1 MRKFKWVLIFIAL
14 TGLRPLSAQVK
25 YEREYRVRKE
35 QFPDAALEVL
45 GNRLDDVR
53 RLRFYREVDSNR
65 RSYEMKFKKDRLHY
79 SVEFTPEGVLE
90 DVEVLIKPVDI
101 PEDSWTRIRAVL
113 SDRFAKFRVRRIQ
126 QQYPRDAFESDEQ
139 TLRNAFQNL
148 LLPEL
153 NYELVLQARTD
164 QGLMQYEALFDS
176 DGMLLNLRKALP
188 ANYDHI
194 LY

>member
-1 MRKFKWVLIFIAL
+1 MRFKWSLVLIAL
-14 TGLRPLSAQVK
+14 LGLQPLCGQVK
-25 YEREYRVRKE
+25 YEREYRIRKE
-35 QFPDAALEVL
+35 QFPETAIKVL
-45 GNRLDDVR
+45 RSHLDEVR

-65 RSYEMKFKKDRLHY
+65 RSFEMKFKKDRLHY
-79 SVEFTPEGVLE
+79 SVEFTPEGMLE

-101 PEDSWTRIRAVL
+101 PGESWAKIQAGL
-113 SDRFAKFRVRRIQ
+113 SDRFTRYRVRRIQ
-126 QQYPRDAFESDEQ
+126 QQYPRTAFDTDDQ

-176 DGMLLNLRKALP
+176 EGNLMNLRKALP

>member
-1 MRKFKWVLIFIAL
+1 MRRCKWAAVLLAL
-14 TGLRPLSAQVK
+14 LGLQSLSAQVK
-25 YEREYRVRKE
+25 YEREYRIRKE
-35 QFPDAALEVL
+35 QFPEAALEVL
-45 GNRLDDVR
+45 GSSLDDVR

-65 RSYEMKFKKDRLHY
+65 RSFEMKFKKDRLHY

-101 PEDSWTRIRAVL
+101 PEESWSRIGAVL
-113 SDRFAKFRVRRIQ
+113 SDRFTRHKVRRIQ
-126 QQYPRDAFESDEQ
+126 QQYPRAAFDSDEL

-153 NYELVLQARTD
+153 NYEIVVQGRTER
-164 QGLMQYEALFDS
+164 GLMQYEALFDS
-176 DGMLLNLRKALP
+176 DGKLLNIRKALP